1 MTFFLFGGLSS
12 RFLAHAK
19 VESLKSKEAAEQRM
33 LKKRSW
39 FSFRWFVINY
49 PLICLKQFYILSFIF
64 LKFLICCSYLSY
76 LCHILDFCPVFP
88 CYLRSTA
95 TADVSA
101 GDTSEEA
108 NTLEDQLTREEWQAI
123 NKLLSYQP
131 DEELVLQYGKENMIQ
146 YLLDVSISRA
156 AARIIDI
163 DHTEIVCG
171 RFENLCVS
179 TKLKHRNSHCDVTL
193 KFYGLSAPEGS
204 LAQVC
209 AYFECH
215 LSEWS

>member
-1 MTFFLFGGLSS
+1 M
-12 RFLAHAK
+12 
-19 VESLKSKEAAEQRM
+19 
-33 LKKRSW
+33 
-39 FSFRWFVINY
+39 
-49 PLICLKQFYILSFIF
+49 
-64 LKFLICCSYLSY
+64 
-76 LCHILDFCPVFP
+76 
-88 CYLRSTA
+88 
-95 TADVSA
+95 SA

-146 YLLDVSISRA
+146 YLLNVSISRA

-163 DHTEIVCG
+163 HHTEIVCG

-209 AYFECH
+209 AYLNVIFLNGH
-215 LSEWS
+215 NQLYL